1 MKVSQTLPKAALVH
15 LPRQVLRTNT
25 LSPTAQL
32 QVQLTSLHNM
42 TSFLDLPL
50 ELRYQVYFYIAIPR
64 YTYFSTYHGLYL
76 SCHQVRNEMNQE
88 CGSILQKHLDL
99 VGHSLPVGTIKFDPS
114 VYAKQHLQ
122 MSLDFLF
129 TSAKLNTPNPGFLQV
144 CELYFA
150 LIEVK
155 LLLEDSS
162 LDNTLRVISSIGSLV
177 RRKVVNASCISFEA
191 SAPYRIR
198 MSLNVKLTRVM
209 DTADTG
215 DERTANREMPGPWNR
230 GGGEGSF
237 RRQRV

>member
-1 MKVSQTLPKAALVH
+1 
-15 LPRQVLRTNT
+15 
-25 LSPTAQL
+25 
-32 QVQLTSLHNM
+32 M

-99 VGHSLPVGTIKFDPS
+99 IGDSLPVGTIKFDPS
-114 VYAKQHLQ
+114 VYAKQRVQ

-129 TSAKLNTPNPGFLQV
+129 TGAKLNTPDPGFLKV

-155 LLLEDSS
+155 LLLEDFS
-162 LDNTLRVISSIGSLV
+162 LGDTLRVISLIGGLV
-177 RRKVVNASCISFEA
+177 RRKVVNAGCITLEA

-198 MSLNVKLTRVM
+198 MSLNVKLTQVIG
-209 DTADTG
+209 TADTG
-215 DERTANREMPGPWNR
+215 DERTANREMPGSWDC